1 MVNPSWTGYNQQ
13 LWASYWNTLFP
24 STDGR
29 SHLTWNNRFGNLTT
43 QITPVNFYSSGEEVL
58 ANGTPSQVT
67 PAILSTITSLGNYT
81 PLAWYIQEQIKG
93 TDFGSSVMQEPSQGG
108 WGFNHYWDLIDTSS
122 PMPAQNANALATNQ
136 FTTNT
141 FFTPFTDSNLTGT
154 NGSAEAA
161 RYTVRA
167 QVLGAAIPVL
177 SFAVGRNATGKFGKS
192 GDTDMMTLE
201 DGWPSV
207 RLASRTDL
215 NNWYH
220 SDAKNV
226 AYPFTHLLWQQIVN
240 QGLLK

>member
-1 MVNPSWTGYNQQ
+1 
-13 LWASYWNTLFP
+13 
-24 STDGR
+24 
-29 SHLTWNNRFGNLTT
+29 
-43 QITPVNFYSSGEEVL
+43 
-58 ANGTPSQVT
+58 
-67 PAILSTITSLGNYT
+67 
-81 PLAWYIQEQIKG
+81 
-93 TDFGSSVMQEPSQGG
+93 
-108 WGFNHYWDLIDTSS
+108 
-122 PMPAQNANALATNQ
+122 MPAQNANALTTDQ
-136 FTTNT
+136 LKTNT

-154 NGSAEAA
+154 NGNAEAA

-167 QVLGAAIPVL
+167 QVLGAAIPAL
-177 SFAVGRNATGKFGKS
+177 SLAVGANAFDPIINTNNF
-192 GDTDMMTLE
+192 DMMTLE